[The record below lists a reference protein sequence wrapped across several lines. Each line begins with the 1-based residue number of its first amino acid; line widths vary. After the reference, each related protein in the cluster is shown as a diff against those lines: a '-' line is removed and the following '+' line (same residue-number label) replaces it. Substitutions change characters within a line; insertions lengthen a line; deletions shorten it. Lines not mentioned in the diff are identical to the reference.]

1 MLNNSERNDFAS
13 WKFQGQYFDFFF
25 FFCYKSYG
33 NTLIN
38 ENDKKNL

>member
-25 FFCYKSYG
+25 CYKSYG